1 MIPEPHLQ
9 VISRR
14 LTLSKLSGKEVYI
27 ILINKMWE
35 KPTSEEKIE
44 QELGETDLIWS
55 KIYMLGR
62 RITLDSYSRQ
72 FHFKITHNILFL
84 NKALKRMNLVVSSL
98 CSYCNAE
105 EETTIHLFA
114 ECLYVKELWELL
126 KTFFISKIVL
136 PDLTPQSAIL
146 GWYQEDS
153 IGILE
158 NQILLIF
165 KMMVYKDRE
174 MGSCS
179 LNRVLNKLKMVRT
192 IESSMH
198 TNNEYNINKWEAISE
213 LLI

>member
-1 MIPEPHLQ
+1 M
-9 VISRR
+9 
-14 LTLSKLSGKEVYI
+14 
-27 ILINKMWE
+27 
-35 KPTSEEKIE
+35 
-44 QELGETDLIWS
+44 
-55 KIYMLGR
+55 
-62 RITLDSYSRQ
+62 DSYSRQ
-72 FHFKITHNILFL
+72 YHFKITHNILFL

-126 KTFFISKIVL
+126 KKKFISKILL

-146 GWYQEDS
+146 GWYQEES

-174 MGSCS
+174 MGRCS

-192 IESSMH
+192 IESSIH
-198 TNNEYNINKWEAISE
+198 TNNEYNINK
-213 LLI
+213 